1 MMKIKK
7 TAKCDRNRPE
17 MHYLCPQ
24 AVRQRDGLEFV
35 VCKLLHVSFNYKAMM
50 KNTLP
55 SRILVVGANG
65 FTGRYL
71 LRALAGKESCQ
82 VTGLSLHPD
91 ILPASG
97 HYRFVE
103 MDMTRPEALSQV
115 FEEIRPD
122 CVVNTAALS
131 APDYC
136 ELHREEA
143 DRLNVQ
149 AVAALADNCNRYGS
163 RLIHLSTDFVFG
175 GTSRR
180 LYTEEDIP
188 SPVNYYGHTK
198 LESER
203 VVADLCTCYAIA
215 RIVVVYGNAFP
226 GQHGNIVQLVA
237 GRLRKGET
245 VKVVSDQWRTPTF
258 VEDVAG
264 GVERL
269 ITHPANGIYHL
280 CGGECVSIAELAYR
294 VADVLHLDRSL
305 ILPVTTEEM
314 QEKTPRPCFSGL
326 SIEKARCEL
335 GYCPHSLE
343 EGIRKMYTSTV

>member
-1 MMKIKK
+1 
-7 TAKCDRNRPE
+7 
-17 MHYLCPQ
+17 
-24 AVRQRDGLEFV
+24 
-35 VCKLLHVSFNYKAMM
+35 M
-50 KNTLP
+50 KNAHP
-55 SRILVVGANG
+55 SSILVVGANG
-65 FTGRYL
+65 FTGRYI
-71 LRALAGKESCQ
+71 LRALAGKESYQ
-82 VTGLSLHPD
+82 VTGVSLHPD

-97 HYRFVE
+97 DYRFVE
-103 MDMTRPEALSQV
+103 MDMTCPETLAQV

-122 CVVNTAALS
+122 CVINTAALS

-136 ELHREEA
+136 ELHPGEA

-149 AVAALADNCNRYGS
+149 AVAALAENCNRYGS

-175 GTSRR
+175 GTSRQ

-188 SPVNYYGHTK
+188 APVNYYGRTK

-203 VVADLCTCYAIA
+203 LVAALCPSYAIA
-215 RIVVVYGNAFP
+215 RIVVVYGNSFP

-237 GRLRKGET
+237 GRLQKGET

-258 VEDVAG
+258 VEDVAW

-269 ITHPANGIYHL
+269 MAHPANGIYHL
-280 CGGECVSIAELAYR
+280 CGGECLSIADLAYR
-294 VADVLHLDRSL
+294 VADVLQLDRSL

-326 SIEKARCEL
+326 SIGKARHEL

-343 EGIRKMYTSTV
+343 EGIRKMYASIL